1 MTFATTQSTTKK
13 LASLAVLTVVAGLAA
28 YAQTAATAPEGPR
41 GRPANQVRLE
51 PPVPTGPPINSAPNP
66 YRKITGWYQ
75 WPEGRPK
82 GSIPAVAVDQRD
94 HIWIIERCGITGFIA
109 AACADSKLD
118 PIFEFDQNGRI
129 LHNWGGGMF
138 VFPHG
143 IAIDA
148 DGNVWIA
155 DGQGKN
161 GKGHQVFKFSPEGKV
176 LMTLGQAGV
185 AGRDEKTL
193 NEPNAIAFAPNGDLF
208 IGEGHGG
215 DKGDRIIKFTKNGK
229 YIKEWGKRGVGPG
242 EFDIIHH
249 MTFDRK
255 GRLLVADRN
264 NNRIQVFDQ
273 DGNFIE
279 QFTQFSRPS
288 GIAVD
293 KDDTIYVSDSE
304 SESVSKNHYGWKRG
318 IRIGNLTDVKVTA
331 FIPDPSDTT
340 LTTSAAEGIAIDSK
354 GVIYGAEVVP
364 NDLKKYVKQ

>member
-1 MTFATTQSTTKK
+1 MRQTTTVKLIVMAAAIALFGFA
-13 LASLAVLTVVAGLAA
+13 AC
-28 YAQTAATAPEGPR
+28 AQAPAEAEG
-41 GRPANQVRLE
+41 GSSANRVRLE

-66 YRKITGWYQ
+66 YRKITDWYQ

-82 GSIPAVAVDQRD
+82 GSIPAVAVDQHD
-94 HIWIIERCGITGFIA
+94 HVWIIERCGIKGFIA

-118 PIFEFDQNGRI
+118 PIFEFDENGKI

-143 IAIDA
+143 ISVDN

-155 DGQGKN
+155 DGQGKD
-161 GKGHQVFKFSPEGKV
+161 GKGHQVFKFSPDGKI
-176 LMTLGQAGV
+176 LMTLGTAGV
-185 AGRDEKTL
+185 AGRDESHF
-193 NEPNAIAFAPNGDLF
+193 NEPNAVAFAPNGDVF

-215 DKGDRIIKFTKNGK
+215 NKGDRVVKFTKDGK
-229 YIKEWGKRGVGPG
+229 YIKEWGKKGVGPG
-242 EFDIIHH
+242 EFDIIHALA
-249 MTFDRK
+249 FDRK
-255 GRLLVADRN
+255 GHLLVADRN

-273 DGNFIE
+273 DGNFIQ

-293 KDDTIYVSDSE
+293 KTNTVYVSDSE
-304 SESVSKNHYGWKRG
+304 SESVSRNHYGWKRG
-318 IRIGNLTDVKVTA
+318 IRIGSLDNGQVTA

-340 LTTSAAEGIAIDSK
+340 LTTSAAEGIAVDSK